1 MQIINKPIL
10 LHSRELKDSKNFK
23 LCEECGGIGWMADDY
38 YTHIEHCRK
47 CCGTGIIK
55 ICQYCGKETSFCDCE
70 ESKNE
75 RHHNHIHCDDH
86 YYKTA
91 IIHSSDSEFA
101 KNMPMFY
108 SPYYPYNEGFFV
120 EWEDLFD
127 WYYNGLY
134 DNLSVEKEKPE
145 YVFATIPIQ
154 TYIDANDV
162 LDRISEDFNTCE
174 NVEIKD
180 HISTKTF
187 NRLKYAM
194 EDLRNEVNNN
204 CLYYEQDVNN
214 IIKIPWEK

>member
-1 MQIINKPIL
+1 MQILNKPIV
-10 LHSRELKDSKNFK
+10 LHSREVKDSKNYK
-23 LCEECGGIGWMADDY
+23 LCEECNGIGWIADDD

-75 RHHNHIHCDDH
+75 RYNNHIHCDDH

-91 IIHSSDSEFA
+91 TIHAYDSNFA

-108 SPYYPYNEGFFV
+108 SPYYPYNDGFFE

-127 WYYNGLY
+127 WYYNELY
-134 DNLSVEKEKPE
+134 DNISIEKERPE

-154 TYIDANDV
+154 TNVDANDI
-162 LDRISEDFNTCE
+162 LDRISEDFIDCDDVDLRE
-174 NVEIKD
+174 
-180 HISTKTF
+180 HISSKTF
-187 NRLKYAM
+187 NKVQDSLK
-194 EDLRNEVNNN
+194 DLRNEINNN
-204 CLYYEQDVNN
+204 CVYYEQDVNN
-214 IIKIPWEK
+214 IIVIPWEK